1 MIGLRK
7 WAATSGINA
16 RPWLILGKGPTFSR
30 HVDLDLSPFNLLGL
44 NHVVRELKV
53 DVAHANDLDVVADC
67 SEAIRTNSRWLV
79 MPRSPHVEC
88 APSGKAL
95 EEFFAELPVLQE
107 LSDQGRLVWYDLEL
121 GSSARPRGRRPIIGA
136 RWFSSEAALNVLAAI
151 GASKIRSLG
160 IDGGRGYS
168 ESFKDLEG
176 TTMLANTHS
185 TFDIQFEEIAGIVD
199 RNSLDYAPLVEPER
213 PEPLR
218 VFVGADESQLVA
230 ASVLEHSIRKHA
242 SRPVEFTTMIDLDVP
257 EPKDSANRARTGFS
271 FYRFLIPELCGYQ
284 GRALYLDSDM
294 QVFAD
299 LAELWEIPFEDD
311 TVLCTNQ
318 PEPPAAWKDDPNFKS
333 GRHLAVMLLDC
344 SRLRWDISEIIGGL
358 DGGRYGYKELM
369 SDLCI
374 VPDEEIAERIP
385 TEWNSLEAYE
395 PGTSKLVHYT
405 VVPTQPWKN
414 DKNPLRE
421 VWHESYRDALA
432 AGALDPALV
441 ARSIE
446 GGHVKATLADDLDL
460 APGWSGE
467 KPSSPTGARLSRVKE
482 RVRSVLR

>member
-1 MIGLRK
+1 MIGLME
-7 WAATSGINA
+7 WAAISGVDD

-30 HVDLDLSPFNLLGL
+30 HVDFDLSAFNLLAL

-53 DVAHANDLDVVADC
+53 DVAHAIDLDVVADC
-67 SEAIRTNSRWLV
+67 SEAILANARWLV
-79 MPRSPHVEC
+79 MPRRPHVDC
-88 APSGKAL
+88 APSGKKL
-95 EEFFAELPVLQE
+95 EEFFAELPVLQQ
-107 LSDQGRLVWYDLEL
+107 LSEQGRLVWYDLEL
-121 GSSARPRGRRPIIGA
+121 GSSARPRGRRPVIGA

-168 ESFKDLEG
+168 KSFQDLEG

-185 TFDIQFEEIAGIVD
+185 TFDIQFEEIAGIVN
-199 RNSLDYAPLVEPER
+199 RNSLDYAPLVEPDR
-213 PEPLR
+213 PEPMR

-230 ASVLEHSIRKHA
+230 VSVLEHSLRKHA

-257 EPKDSANRARTGFS
+257 EPKDPANRARTGFS
-271 FYRFLIPELCGYQ
+271 FYRFLIPKLCGYR

-299 LAELWEIPFEDD
+299 LAELWQIPFEDD

-318 PEPPAAWKDDPNFKS
+318 PEPPAEWRDDPSFKP
-333 GRHLAVMLLDC
+333 GRHLAVMMLDC
-344 SRLRWDISEIIGGL
+344 SRLEWDVDEIVGGL
-358 DGGRYGYKELM
+358 DEGRYGYKELM

-374 VPDEEIAERIP
+374 VPEEQIAERIP
-385 TEWNSLEAYE
+385 RQWNSLEHYE
-395 PGTSKLVHYT
+395 PGTTRLVHYT

-414 DKNPLRE
+414 DRNPLRE
-421 VWHESYRDALA
+421 TWHEGFRDALG
-432 AGALDPALV
+432 AGAVDPTLV
-441 ARSIE
+441 LRSIE
-446 GGHVKATLADDLDL
+446 GGHVKASLVNDLHL
-460 APGWSGE
+460 SPQWTGERPRAPAG
-467 KPSSPTGARLSRVKE
+467 SPISRIKD